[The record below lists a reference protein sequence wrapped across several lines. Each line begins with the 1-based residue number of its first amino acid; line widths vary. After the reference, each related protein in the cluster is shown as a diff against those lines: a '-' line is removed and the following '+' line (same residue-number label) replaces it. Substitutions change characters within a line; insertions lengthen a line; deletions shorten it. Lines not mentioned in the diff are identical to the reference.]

1 MRVFFFLK
9 KIIYIYIHIK
19 CSILVNNPAKNFPG
33 KMTSRLMEFIG
44 FSDGNIQGSNPTPLI
59 KMYKKKKSWSLK
71 WQTHSTILGED
82 NPDPRSNGLYLLPVC
97 QKL

>member
-1 MRVFFFLK
+1 
-9 KIIYIYIHIK
+9 
-19 CSILVNNPAKNFPG
+19 
-33 KMTSRLMEFIG
+33 MTCRLMEFIG

-82 NPDPRSNGLYLLPVC
+82 NADPRSNGLYLLPVC
-97 QKL
+97 QKLW